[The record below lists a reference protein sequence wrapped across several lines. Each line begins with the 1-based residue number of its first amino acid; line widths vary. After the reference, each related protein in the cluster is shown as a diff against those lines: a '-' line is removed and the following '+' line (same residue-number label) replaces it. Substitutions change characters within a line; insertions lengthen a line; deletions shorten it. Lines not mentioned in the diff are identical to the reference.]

1 MVKPAMARDLPMKL
15 AVYQALVTDGDIAG
29 ALARLRGAL
38 VASAAAGARM
48 LVAPELLL
56 PGYNRPDLHA
66 TTAQGRDGPWMSALR
81 DMAREA
87 GCGLTLGWAE
97 RAGGQIYNAA
107 TAIGADG
114 AILAHYRKIQ
124 LFGPME
130 RESFTAGDA
139 APLVFDLE
147 GRRAGL
153 LICYDIEFPGHAA
166 GLAGAGADLVLVPTA
181 NPAGYEHVQELL
193 VPTRAYENRL
203 CVAYANYCGQE
214 AGLGFGGRSLI
225 AGPDGRPLAAA
236 GTTETLLIAKLPAAD
251 TFPPDRLSTQDRDY
265 RRPDGK

>member
-1 MVKPAMARDLPMKL
+1 MKL
-15 AVYQALVTDGDIAG
+15 AVYQAVVTDGDVAG
-29 ALARLRGAL
+29 ALARLRRTLA
-38 VASAAAGARM
+38 ASAAGGARM

-56 PGYNRPDLHA
+56 PGYNRPDLHGSM
-66 TTAQGRDGPWMSALR
+66 AQDRDGAWISALR

-97 RAGGQIYNAA
+97 RAGGQVYNAA
-107 TAIGADG
+107 TTIGADG

-130 RESFTAGDA
+130 RESFAAGDA

-166 GLAGAGADLVLVPTA
+166 DLARAGADLVLVPTA
-181 NPAGYEHVQELL
+181 NPAGYEHVQDLL

-214 AGLGFGGRSLI
+214 AVLHFSGRSLI
-225 AGPDGRPLAAA
+225 AGPAGRPLAAA
-236 GTTETLLIAKLPAAD
+236 GTTEALLIAELPPIGA
-251 TFPPDRLSTQDRDY
+251 FPPDLLSTQDRDY
-265 RRPDGK
+265 RRPGDK